1 MKHQVQCSLQSYTS
15 VCLCVI
21 EQVDI
26 YTCVCVRVY
35 ISIYMYA
42 HTHVCVC
49 VCLSVCA
56 RACVRVCARAH
67 AVNIHLGTFS
77 PSPTDDVV
85 PLKTDPLYAV
95 LVWLET

>member
-1 MKHQVQCSLQSYTS
+1 MLT
-15 VCLCVI
+15 
-21 EQVDI
+21 
-26 YTCVCVRVY
+26 R
-35 ISIYMYA
+35 M
-42 HTHVCVC
+42 C